1 MVMAGMVNQGKPLKG
16 RKMNKLKPIISIVA
30 IMAILAGSSST
41 ASGQIAGL
49 DVDPSVWDAWDVPDT
64 ASASYNSSASGAN
77 SEYVYS
83 YGYVAPESDSSASAS
98 GANSEYVYSYGYVA
112 PESDSSASASG
123 SDYPFS
129 SSGAYVPESDSS
141 ASASASGSDYP
152 FSSSGAYVPESSA
165 VNHNA
170 QYVHSY
176 YYTSPVV
183 EVPETVL
190 SPAYNNGNFDPNAY
204 TVTQPV
210 APAAQAQ
217 APAAQAPAAQVPAAP
232 AASYNPANGVKAQ
245 IDPSSL
251 NEITSLNFNL
261 PEGSAAY
268 VGDCGVGVSGGYI
281 VSDTQ
286 SYSFCI
292 TDTWPEM
299 LRYHSSVDLV
309 SVAWARYLADD
320 PGMFTGHPLVGS
332 NDATLVAACSQAI
345 IRGWSNL
352 DTNGSGRGPCSE
364 GIVEISHEVAEK
376 MCADVTSG
384 ECEIYNKENP
394 STMHVADAAAEEA
407 QAAMKLA
414 YQSLPEDD
422 GGYAEIF
429 GY

>member
-98 GANSEYVYSYGYVA
+98 G
-112 PESDSSASASG
+112 
-123 SDYPFS
+123 
-129 SSGAYVPESDSS
+129 
-141 ASASASGSDYP
+141 SDYP

-210 APAAQAQ
+210 APAAQ

>member
-1 MVMAGMVNQGKPLKG
+1 
-16 RKMNKLKPIISIVA
+16 
-30 IMAILAGSSST
+30 
-41 ASGQIAGL
+41 
-49 DVDPSVWDAWDVPDT
+49 
-64 ASASYNSSASGAN
+64 
-77 SEYVYS
+77 
-83 YGYVAPESDSSASAS
+83 
-98 GANSEYVYSYGYVA
+98 
-112 PESDSSASASG
+112 
-123 SDYPFS
+123 
-129 SSGAYVPESDSS
+129 
-141 ASASASGSDYP
+141 
-152 FSSSGAYVPESSA
+152 
-165 VNHNA
+165 
-170 QYVHSY
+170 
-176 YYTSPVV
+176 VV

-210 APAAQAQ
+210 APAAQAPAAQAPAAQVPAAPAAQAPAAQAPAAQAPAAQAQAPAAQ